1 MYESEYEPQLPEHD
15 TSIEKPPN
23 VPTRPRPIKN
33 AQGVCYTYE
42 LPHTCWLLNGYCLN
56 PTICPHH
63 TCAASLFTNTGACNF
78 KCSGFQCRECN
89 PFPPTLSQLP
99 TITGTSDQLLVH
111 AKMYEIA
118 DKYDVPGLKDLVVEK
133 FSRACRQGWDCA
145 KFPIAARYVFST
157 TPDEDKGLRKV
168 VSSTIASH
176 MKELV
181 KKPEIESLLK
191 EFSSLSYELLKA
203 KIESGWQ

>member
-1 MYESEYEPQLPEHD
+1 
-15 TSIEKPPN
+15 
-23 VPTRPRPIKN
+23 
-33 AQGVCYTYE
+33 
-42 LPHTCWLLNGYCLN
+42 
-56 PTICPHH
+56 
-63 TCAASLFTNTGACNF
+63 
-78 KCSGFQCRECN
+78 
-89 PFPPTLSQLP
+89 
-99 TITGTSDQLLVH
+99 
-111 AKMYEIA
+111 MYEIA